1 MDTYLTGTLGTG
13 KFLNI
18 GNYRFSYINSMAISK
33 TCSNARKIIRKL
45 ANAGW
50 DLYAFDILDGE
61 GMEPVDN
68 WTVSKEKNTKSLAVI
83 GADIVDSVDYSLLFF
98 KRTNSMMKNMTTGFR
113 RQGTRKMHL
122 CCVPVEATGEESVVN
137 DIVSYDDEETLEM
150 VEKAIA

>member
-13 KFLNI
+13 KFRDL
-18 GNYRFSYINSMAISK
+18 GNHRFSYINPMAISK

-45 ANAGW
+45 DDAGW
-50 DLYAFDILDGE
+50 NLVAFDILDGE
-61 GMEPVDN
+61 GMGSVKN

-98 KRTNSMMKNMTTGFR
+98 EHKNSMVTDMGNGISTH
-113 RQGTRKMHL
+113 GTRKMHL

-137 DIVSYDDEETLEM
+137 DIVAENEETLEM
-150 VEKAIA
+150 VEELIG